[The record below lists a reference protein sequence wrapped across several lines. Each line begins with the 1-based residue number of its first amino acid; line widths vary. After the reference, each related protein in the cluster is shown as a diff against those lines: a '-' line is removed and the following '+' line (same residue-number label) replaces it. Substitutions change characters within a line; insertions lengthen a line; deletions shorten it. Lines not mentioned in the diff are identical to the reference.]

1 MSLGPLMV
9 DLKGKS
15 LDAQEREWLASP
27 VVGGVIL
34 FTRNYA
40 DRGQL
45 KDLVAEIHAVRRPPL
60 LVAVDHEGGRVQRFR
75 EGFFEL
81 PPLRTLGH
89 LYDEDTEAALK
100 TAAAF
105 GWIAASELRAVGIDL
120 GFTPVVD
127 RDLGLAEVIG
137 DRALHSDAHAVAEL
151 AMRFAAGAKHAGM
164 EITAKHFPTHA
175 GAVSDSHTEPAV
187 DRRELT
193 ELDDDL
199 LPYRKLIA
207 KGLHS
212 VMVAHVSFPAI
223 DPLPASV
230 SPWWVKR
237 MLRDRLGFT
246 GAVIADDMSMAGAAV
261 AGPVAERVRGALEA
275 GCDLVLLC
283 NAPHDVP
290 QVLDALEGYVNP
302 SAQLRLAR
310 LHGRAGGDWDALHVS
325 PEWQRAEAAVAALAA
340 RPKLELQG

>member
-1 MSLGPLMV
+1 MSLGPLMI
-9 DLKGKS
+9 DLKGSS

-34 FTRNYA
+34 FTRNYV
-40 DRGQL
+40 DRHQIS
-45 KDLVAEIHAVRRPPL
+45 DLVAEIHAIRRPPL

-75 EGFFEL
+75 EEFFRL

-89 LYDEDTEAALK
+89 LYDEEPDEALK

-105 GWIAASELRAVGIDL
+105 GWIAASELRCVGIDL

-137 DRALHSDAHAVAEL
+137 DRALHGDARVVAEL

-175 GAVSDSHTEPAV
+175 GAVTDSHTEPAV
-187 DRRELT
+187 DRRELA

-199 LPYRKLIA
+199 VPYRKLIA

-230 SPWWVKR
+230 SPWWVKQ

-246 GAVIADDMSMAGAAV
+246 GAVVADDMSMAGAAV
-261 AGPVAERVRGALEA
+261 AGGVSERVRAALEA

-283 NAPHDVP
+283 NAPNDVP
-290 QVLDALEGYVNP
+290 TVIDALGGYVNP
-302 SAQLRLAR
+302 SAQLRLTR
-310 LHGRAGGDWDALHVS
+310 LHGRGTSDWDSLHAS
-325 PEWQRAEAAVAALAA
+325 TEWQRAEAAVAALGA
-340 RPKLELQG
+340 RPKLELEG

>member
-1 MSLGPLMV
+1 MSLGPLMI
-9 DLKGKS
+9 DLKGPS
-15 LDAQEREWLASP
+15 LDAEERGWLASP

-34 FTRNYA
+34 FTRNYV
-40 DRGQL
+40 DRRQL
-45 KDLVAEIHAVRRPPL
+45 GDLVAEIHAIRRPPL

-75 EGFFEL
+75 EEFFRL

-89 LYDEDTEAALK
+89 LYDEEPDAALK

-105 GWIAASELRAVGIDL
+105 GWMAASELRCVGIDL

-137 DRALHSDAHAVAEL
+137 DRALHGDARVVAEL

-175 GAVSDSHTEPAV
+175 GAVGDSHTEPAV
-187 DRRELT
+187 DRRELA

-199 LPYRKLIA
+199 VPYRKLIT

-212 VMVAHVSFPAI
+212 VMVAHVSFPAV
-223 DPLPASV
+223 DPSPASV
-230 SPWWVKR
+230 SSWWVKR

-261 AGPVAERVRGALEA
+261 AGTVSERVRAALEA

-283 NAPHDVP
+283 NAPNDVP
-290 QVLDALEGYVNP
+290 AVVDALGGYVNP
-302 SAQLRLAR
+302 SAQLRLTR
-310 LHGRAGGDWDALHVS
+310 LHGRGTSEWDSLHAS
-325 PEWQRAEAAVAALAA
+325 TEWQRAEAAVAALGE
-340 RPKLELQG
+340 RPKLELEG